1 MKLTD
6 ILKAAVKYGA
16 SDVHIVPERPPFVRI
31 DGTMRAMKLDPLT
44 GADTERLLFGA
55 LRPDLVKRFQ
65 RDGELDTSYQLEGSA
80 RFRVNLFS
88 QADGLG
94 AVLRIIPSDIPAPD
108 EIGLDHT
115 IMELTDLPRGIV
127 LVTGPTGSGKSTTL
141 ASMLNLIN
149 GKRKDHILTIED
161 PIEYIYPKMSC
172 VISQREIGTHAVS
185 FGESLKRAMRQDP
198 DVILVGEMRDLETI
212 SAALTL
218 AETGHLVFST
228 LHTTDAAQTV
238 DRVIDVFPPHQQQQ
252 VRTQLAGTLKAV
264 ISQQLLPRASGE
276 GRVAAREILIVNAA
290 VANLI
295 REGKTHQIYSAIQMG
310 GKLGMRTL
318 DKDLARLVDE
328 GVVTLEAAVAKSEDP
343 DELTRSVGGSF
354 R

>member
-1 MKLTD
+1 MKLKD
-6 ILKAAVKYGA
+6 LLKAAVKHGA
-16 SDVHIVPERPPFVRI
+16 SDVHIVPGRTPFLRI
-31 DGTMRAMKLDPLT
+31 DGSMRSLKLDPLSREESRRIVL
-44 GADTERLLFGA
+44 DA
-55 LRPDLVKRFQ
+55 LRPDQVERFEKQ
-65 RDGELDTSYQLEGSA
+65 GELDTSYQIEAS
-80 RFRVNLFS
+80 RFRVNVFE
-88 QADGLG
+88 QADGVG
-94 AVLRIIPSDIPAPD
+94 AVLRVIPSEIPLPED
-108 EIGLDHT
+108 IGLDSV
-115 IMELTDLPRGIV
+115 MVQLTDLPRGVV

-141 ASMLNLIN
+141 ASMINLIN
-149 GKRKDHILTIED
+149 SKRKDHILTIED
-161 PIEYIYPKMSC
+161 PIEYVYPKQSC
-172 VISQREIGTHAVS
+172 VVSQREVGTHTSS
-185 FGESLKRAMRQDP
+185 FRESLKRAMRQDP

-228 LHTTDAAQTV
+228 LHTTDAAQTI

-264 ISQQLLPRASGE
+264 IAQQLLPQASGA
-276 GRVAAREILIVNAA
+276 GRVAARELLVVNSA

-318 DKDLARLVDE
+318 DKDLARLVEE
-328 GVVTLEAAVAKSEDP
+328 GQVTLEAAVTKSEDP
-343 DELTRSVGGSF
+343 TALAQSVGGSF